1 MDVLAIFFGAIAG
14 VVTFTLSFKGLKD
27 ENKALKDN
35 VKKLH
40 DELDECHLEFLKFS
54 GYKGDVENDDTSKE
68 VNA

>member
-1 MDVLAIFFGAIAG
+1 MDVLSIFLGAVAG
-14 VVTFTLSFKGLKD
+14 VITFTLSFKGLKD

-40 DELDECHLEFLKFS
+40 DELDECHLEFLKFT
-54 GYKGDVENDDTSKE
+54 GYKGDEENENTSEE